1 MLNSFIAFVKL
12 VRMLRK
18 DFDFELPEELIAQ
31 YPTAERDASRLL
43 LLDGVTGR
51 YSDRHFA
58 DLVSLVN
65 PGDLLVFNDTRV
77 IPARLFGRKT
87 TGGRVEILVER
98 LLDETNCLAHVQAS
112 KTPKEGS
119 WIILDGGFELQVG
132 GRLDDLFVL
141 KLAGGMALTDVLEQQ
156 GHTPLP
162 PYIRRAGEAVDT
174 DRYQTVY
181 ARRPGAVA
189 APTAGLHFT
198 RALIGE
204 LEKKGITSAYVTLHV
219 GAGTFQPIREE
230 NIENHR
236 MHSEWY
242 QVSEAVCDLVRSV
255 KASGNRVIAAGT
267 TSVRCLEAAT
277 VNGRLQPFRGDTD
290 IFIYPGFEFRTVD
303 AMITNFH
310 LPGSTLLLLV
320 CAFAG
325 RENILR
331 AYRHAV
337 AAGYRFFS
345 YGDAMFITRHLS
357 GTDLNLSPFTFGCI

>member
-1 MLNSFIAFVKL
+1 
-12 VRMLRK
+12 MLRQ
-18 DFDFELPEELIAQ
+18 DFDFDLPEELIAQ
-31 YPTAERDASRLL
+31 FPTAERDAGRLL
-43 LLDGVTGR
+43 LLDGVTGG
-51 YSDRHFA
+51 YSDRKFT
-58 DLVSLVN
+58 DLVSLLN

-77 IPARLFGRKT
+77 IPARLFGRKA

-98 LLDETNCLAHVQAS
+98 LLDETDCLAHVQAS
-112 KTPKEGS
+112 KTPKKGS
-119 WIILDGGFELQVG
+119 WIMLDGGIELQVR
-132 GRLDDLFVL
+132 GRQDDLFEL
-141 KLAGGMALTDVLEQQ
+141 KLAGDMTFMDVLEQQ

-162 PYIRRAGEAVDT
+162 PYIRRADEAIDL

-181 ARRPGAVA
+181 ANKPGAVA

-204 LEKKGITSAYVTLHV
+204 LESKGVVSAYVTLHV

-236 MHSEWY
+236 MHSEWF
-242 QVSEAVCDLVRSV
+242 QVSEAVCEQVSAV
-255 KASGNRVIAAGT
+255 KQAGNRVVAVGT

-277 VNGRLQPFRGDTD
+277 LDGRLQPFQGETE

-337 AAGYRFFS
+337 EAEYRFFS
-345 YGDAMFITRHLS
+345 YGDAMFITRHQP
-357 GTDLNLSPFTFGCI
+357 GTGLNLSPLPVD

>member
-1 MLNSFIAFVKL
+1 
-12 VRMLRK
+12 MLRQ
-18 DFDFELPEELIAQ
+18 DFDFDLPEELIAQ
-31 YPTAERDASRLL
+31 YPPAQRDAGRLL
-43 LLDGVTGR
+43 LLDGVTGG
-51 YSDRHFA
+51 YSDKNFS
-58 DLVSLVN
+58 DLVSLVK

-77 IPARLFGRKT
+77 IPARLFGHKA
-87 TGGRVEILVER
+87 TGGRVEILIER
-98 LLDETNCLAHVQAS
+98 LLDGSSCLAHVRSS

-119 WIILDGGFELQVG
+119 RIILDGGIELLVG
-132 GRLDDLFVL
+132 KRQDDLFVL
-141 KLAGGMALTDVLEQQ
+141 KLMDKQALMDVLEKQ

-162 PYIRRAGEAVDT
+162 PYIRRADEAVDA
-174 DRYQTVY
+174 DRYQTVF

-198 RALIGE
+198 RALIKE
-204 LEKKGITSAYVTLHV
+204 LEQKGVICTYVTLHV
-219 GAGTFQPIREE
+219 GAGTFQPIRED

-236 MHSEWY
+236 MHSERFE
-242 QVSEAVCDLVRSV
+242 VSETVCEQVNAAKQS
-255 KASGNRVIAAGT
+255 NCRVIAVGT

-277 VNGRLQPFRGDTD
+277 VDEGLQPFQGETD
-290 IFIYPGFEFRTVD
+290 IFIYPGFEFQTVD

-337 AAGYRFFS
+337 EAGYRFFS
-345 YGDAMFITRHLS
+345 YGDAMFIDRHRP
-357 GTDLNLSPFTFGCI
+357 GTDLKPFSGTTGTASGKGYEI

>member
-1 MLNSFIAFVKL
+1 
-12 VRMLRK
+12 MLRQ
-18 DFDFELPEELIAQ
+18 DFEFELPEELIAQ
-31 YPTAERDASRLL
+31 YPATERDASRLL

-51 YSDRHFA
+51 YSDRNFT
-58 DLVSLVN
+58 DLGSLMN

-77 IPARLFGRKT
+77 IPAKLFGRKA

-112 KTPKEGS
+112 KTPKTGS
-119 WIILDGGFELQVG
+119 RIILDDGIELQVC
-132 GRLDDLFVL
+132 GRQDDLFEL
-141 KLAGGMALTDVLEQQ
+141 KLAGGTALTDVLKRQ

-162 PYIRRAGEAVDT
+162 PYIRRADEALDSG
-174 DRYQTVY
+174 RYQTVY
-181 ARRPGAVA
+181 ARNPGAVA

-198 RALIGE
+198 RTLIWE
-204 LEKKGITSAYVTLHV
+204 LEQKGIACAYVTLHV

-230 NIENHR
+230 NIENHH

-242 QVSEAVCDLVRSV
+242 QVEERVCEQVRAV
-255 KASGNRVIAAGT
+255 KAAGNRVIAVGT

-277 VNGRLQPFRGDTD
+277 ADGRLQPFRGDTD
-290 IFIYPGFEFRTVD
+290 IFIYPGFRFQTVD

-325 RENILR
+325 RDNIMK

-337 AAGYRFFS
+337 ETGYRFFS
-345 YGDAMFITRHLS
+345 YGDAMFLTR
-357 GTDLNLSPFTFGCI
+357 GNT

>member
-1 MLNSFIAFVKL
+1 MLDSSV
-12 VRMLRK
+12 MLRQ
-18 DFDFELPEELIAQ
+18 DFDFDLPEELIAQ
-31 YPTAERDASRLL
+31 YPPAERDASRLL
-43 LLDGVTGR
+43 LLDGATGG
-51 YSDRHFA
+51 YSDGQFS

-77 IPARLFGRKT
+77 LPARLFGRKA

-98 LLDETNCLAHVQAS
+98 LLDGDRCLAHVQAS

-119 WIILDGGFELQVG
+119 RIILDGGIELQVG
-132 GRLDDLFVL
+132 GRRDDLFEL
-141 KLAGGMALTDVLEQQ
+141 ELADGGALTSVLEQQ

-162 PYIRRAGEAVDT
+162 PYIRRADEALDA

-181 ARRPGAVA
+181 ATRPGAVA

-204 LEKKGITSAYVTLHV
+204 LERKGAVCAYVTLHV
-219 GAGTFQPIREE
+219 GAGTFQPIRADI
-230 NIENHR
+230 IENHR
-236 MHSEWY
+236 MHSEWFE
-242 QVSEAVCDLVRSV
+242 VSEAVCKQVNAAKR
-255 KASGNRVIAAGT
+255 AGNRVIAVGT
-267 TSVRCLEAAT
+267 TSVRCLESAT
-277 VNGRLQPFRGDTD
+277 ADGRIQPYRGETD
-290 IFIYPGFEFRTVD
+290 MFIYPGFEFQTVD

-337 AAGYRFFS
+337 EAGYRFFS
-345 YGDAMFITRHLS
+345 YGDAMFISRYRE
-357 GTDLNLSPFTFGCI
+357 GTDSKSVPIATIPAPAGDRF